1 MSQQKEFRAI
11 HNAVI
16 QAALRMERITFED
29 RSMEQHDEPDDIL
42 RNSKT
47 CEQLWTVI
55 RDDSFPL
62 DLRDKAVERIRT
74 QAEDGIPMP
83 RSCWSARTIDST
95 QGQYTGRKLR
105 RRIQEKKIAMGHKP
119 DDHEEQSWGGVTMW
133 PCAKSAPQ
141 KTRKGHVHC
150 AKCFVR
156 AAVFLRVMIWTSPQ
170 CFGIVLLANG
180 T

>member
-11 HNAVI
+11 HNVVI

-62 DLRDKAVERIRT
+62 DLR
-74 QAEDGIPMP
+74 G
-83 RSCWSARTIDST
+83 
-95 QGQYTGRKLR
+95 
-105 RRIQEKKIAMGHKP
+105 RIQEKKSPWAINLTIM
-119 DDHEEQSWGGVTMW
+119 
-133 PCAKSAPQ
+133 
-141 KTRKGHVHC
+141 RN
-150 AKCFVR
+150 R
-156 AAVFLRVMIWTSPQ
+156 AGA
-170 CFGIVLLANG
+170 A
-180 T
+180 